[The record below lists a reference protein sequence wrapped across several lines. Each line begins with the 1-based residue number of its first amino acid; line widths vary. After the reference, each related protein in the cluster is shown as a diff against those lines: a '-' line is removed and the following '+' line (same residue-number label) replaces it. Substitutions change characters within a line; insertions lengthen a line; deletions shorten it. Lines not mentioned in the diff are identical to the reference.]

1 MKTLRCFLIVFAV
14 TLSSLCAQTKTNANG
29 GPEFK
34 RTQDVVYGRK
44 FGTALTMDVFK
55 PKNTNGYGIIYVVSG
70 GWFSAHESI
79 NAAMYQP
86 FLKRGYTVFAV
97 VHGSQPRFIIPE
109 ITQDMHRAV
118 RFIRFNAKKYGIDP
132 DKLGVTGAS
141 AGGHLSLTLGTQGK
155 SGPSDAK
162 DPIDRVSSAVQA
174 VACFFPPTDF
184 LNYGQPGED
193 GTGVN
198 TLKNFKSAFG
208 PQADT
213 AEGRKKLGREISPF
227 YYITSNMPPTLIIH
241 GNADKLVPIQQ
252 AETFVKRSE
261 EVGAKARLI
270 VKEGKSHGWPEW
282 ITDMNNCADWF
293 DEYLRGIKKDQ
304 VEVASPK

>member
-1 MKTLRCFLIVFAV
+1 MKTFRCFLTVFL
-14 TLSSLCAQTKTNANG
+14 LSASTLCAQTNNNANA
-29 GPEFK
+29 EFK

-55 PKNTNGYGIIYVVSG
+55 PKNTNGFGIIYVVSG
-70 GWFSAHESI
+70 GWFSAHEAI
-79 NAAMYQP
+79 NPAMYQP
-86 FLKRGYTVFAV
+86 FLNRGYTVFAV

-118 RFIRFNAKKYGIDP
+118 RYIRQNAKKYGIDP
-132 DKLGVTGAS
+132 DKLGVAGGS

-155 SGPSDAK
+155 LGDVNAK
-162 DPIDRVSSAVQA
+162 DPIDRQNSAIQA

-193 GTGVN
+193 ATGVN
-198 TLKNFKSAFG
+198 TLKDFKSAFG

-213 AEGRKKLGREISPF
+213 AEGRKKLAREISPF
-227 YYITSNMPPTLIIH
+227 YFITSNMPPTLIIH

-252 AETFVKRSE
+252 AEIFVKRSE
-261 EVGAKARLI
+261 ELGAKAKLI
-270 VKEGKSHGWPEW
+270 VKEGKSHGWPDW
-282 ITDMNNCADWF
+282 ITTDMNTCADWF
-293 DEYLRGIKKDQ
+293 DEYLRGIKKNT